1 LAAAFALYL
10 IATIVVYIL
19 AITTHDGPK
28 STSTN
33 GYVGL
38 LMWDIIFASPVFV
51 LMFWF
56 ITVPLII
63 VVGVLVAC
71 VHRTPGAR
79 AGDVRPPPE
88 ERHETG

>member
-1 LAAAFALYL
+1 
-10 IATIVVYIL
+10 
-19 AITTHDGPK
+19 
-28 STSTN
+28 
-33 GYVGL
+33 
-38 LMWDIIFASPVFV
+38 MWDIIFASPVFV

-71 VHRTPGAR
+71 VHRTPGVR